1 MQTETTQRKLMWW
14 GVNVIV
20 LLYAFIPVI
29 WIVSLSLK
37 DDATLNDGM
46 YLPMSPSGDNYTAIF
61 SNPDFLRALFNSIGI
76 CLIATLIAI
85 VFGTMAAYAVAR
97 LRFPGKQVL
106 VAVTLL
112 IAMFPAISL
121 VSPLFN
127 LWRQLGLFDTWPGL
141 IIPYLTFSLP
151 LAIYTLSAFFREIPW
166 ELERAA
172 QVDGATPM
180 QAFLQVIAPLAAP
193 GMVTTAILVS
203 IFCWTDFV
211 FAISLTS
218 TSASQTVPAAIAFF
232 SGASQFQT
240 PIGSI
245 AAAGVVITIPI
256 IVFVFFFQRRIV
268 AGLTSGA
275 VKG

>member
-1 MQTETTQRKLMWW
+1 M
-14 GVNVIV
+14 
-20 LLYAFIPVI
+20 
-29 WIVSLSLK
+29 
-37 DDATLNDGM
+37 
-46 YLPMSPSGDNYTAIF
+46 
-61 SNPDFLRALFNSIGI
+61 
-76 CLIATLIAI
+76 IATVLA
-85 VFGTMAAYAVAR
+85 VAVGSMAAYAVAR

-180 QAFLQVIAPLAAP
+180 QAFLQVIAPLP
-193 GMVTTAILVS
+193 P
-203 IFCWTDFV
+203 
-211 FAISLTS
+211 
-218 TSASQTVPAAIAFF
+218 PAW
-232 SGASQFQT
+232 
-240 PIGSI
+240 
-245 AAAGVVITIPI
+245 
-256 IVFVFFFQRRIV
+256 
-268 AGLTSGA
+268 
-275 VKG
+275 